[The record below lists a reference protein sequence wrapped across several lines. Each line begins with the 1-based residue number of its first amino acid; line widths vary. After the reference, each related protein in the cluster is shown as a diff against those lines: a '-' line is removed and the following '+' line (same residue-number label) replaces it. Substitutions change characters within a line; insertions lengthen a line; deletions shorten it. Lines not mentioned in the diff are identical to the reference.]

1 MTNGFPIIINGNNYP
16 ESSFKEYAVFDTLPR
31 VINDVGIVANT
42 TQANVVASTAQA
54 NAAGASAAQ
63 SLVSANNAA
72 TSAASAIAASASADY
87 PFATTT
93 GTASAYL
100 VDFTPNRVVGV
111 GFSMR
116 CMFHLD
122 CNAQPTMKVDNNAA
136 FEIVDDDTF
145 VNGSHRPLDAGDI
158 TTGMNLVLTF
168 KSAIN
173 KFVVTGGL
181 AMQKLVRDL
190 NMNGFTLVNAGDFI
204 EGFNAIPQNI
214 GIITSGTV
222 ALAAVTG
229 NKKFLTNGG
238 AFTLAAP
245 TTDTNIELIV
255 TNNSS
260 AGAIALNGFTHRLGD
275 FSTAN
280 NAVFLCN
287 IITNGSRKIINIAE
301 LEVI

>member
-1 MTNGFPIIINGNNYP
+1 MTNNFPIIINGNNYP
-16 ESSFKEYAVFDTLPR
+16 ESSFKEYAVFDNLPR
-31 VINDVGIVANT
+31 VINDVGIVANQV
-42 TQANVVASTAQA
+42 QANVVTAGNHA
-54 NAAGASAAQ
+54 NAAGVSAAQ

-72 TSAASAIAASASADY
+72 ISAASAIAASASADY

-93 GTASAYL
+93 GTAAAYL

-116 CMFHLD
+116 CMFHVD
-122 CNAQPTMKVDNNAA
+122 CIAQPTMKVDNNAV

-145 VNGSHRPLDAGDI
+145 VNGLHRPLDAGDV

-168 KSAIN
+168 KASIN

-190 NMNGFTLVNAGDFI
+190 NMNGFTLVNAGDFT

-214 GIITSGTV
+214 GTITSGTV

-245 TTDTNIELIV
+245 TTNTNIELIV
-255 TNNSS
+255 TNNAS
-260 AGAIALNGFTHRLGD
+260 AGAISLSGFTHRLGD
-275 FSTAN
+275 FSTTN

-287 IITNGSRKIINIAE
+287 IITNGSRKIINIVE
-301 LEVI
+301 LEAI